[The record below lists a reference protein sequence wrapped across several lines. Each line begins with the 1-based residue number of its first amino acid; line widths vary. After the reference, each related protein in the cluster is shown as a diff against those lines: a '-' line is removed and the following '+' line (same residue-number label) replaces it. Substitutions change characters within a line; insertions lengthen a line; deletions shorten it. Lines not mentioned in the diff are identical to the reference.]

1 MILVGFLMI
10 RRTPRFTRTDTLFPD
25 TTLFRSADQGLRI
38 ILARNL
44 AQNIRAGD
52 DHVAASGFHCVDQLG
67 GQGMAVRFA
76 RMEKHFRKH
85 AFLPRFGQDAT
96 PFAQEQSFALAM
108 LLFTPGA
115 RPSVLLGKS
124 GLVGVDLGGG
134 LISKDKTNKK
144 TTKY

>member
-76 RMEKHFRKH
+76 RMEKHFRSEEH
-85 AFLPRFGQDAT
+85 TSEL
-96 PFAQEQSFALAM
+96 QSLM
-108 LLFTPGA
+108 
-115 RPSVLLGKS
+115 R
-124 GLVGVDLGGG
+124 
-134 LISKDKTNKK
+134 ISYAVFCLKK
-144 TTKY
+144 KKKITKIN